1 MFRSLSGRLIVLT
14 VVFVMIA
21 EVLIFVPS
29 VARFRQDYLLARLE
43 RAQIA
48 SLSLLA
54 NDMIDPDLEAELLE
68 TAGIYNVVL
77 RRDDTRQ
84 LILSS
89 SVPSP
94 ISETFDLHAPSMWT
108 LIRDA
113 ALCLIVGE
121 DKTIRVIGAPL
132 YQAGSLIEI
141 TLSTAPLRQ
150 EMFAYGLRVL
160 WLSAFISF
168 ITAGLL
174 FMVTRFILVR
184 PIRAVV
190 NHMRDY
196 AKNPSDGQ
204 KAIRPSA
211 TIIELREAEEGLAQL
226 ETQVAQ
232 SLKERQRLAQLGEAV
247 AKISHDLRN
256 ILTSVQLFADRI
268 EMIDDPQAKRVAPKL
283 VAGVSRA
290 INLTEGALAYGKAQ
304 EPPPRLSLVSLSA
317 LVDEVIESEPLAM
330 LGKVSFMN
338 EVAADFNLRADGEQ
352 LYRILQN
359 LTRNAILAIDQTGKE
374 GSITFQAHEDDVQ
387 WTIEISDTGP
397 GLPAKARE
405 YLFQPFQG
413 GARRGGIGLGLAICQ
428 ELAIGHG
435 GRLNLKASD
444 QNGTTFELTLPKA
457 NAIL

>member
-1 MFRSLSGRLIVLT
+1 
-14 VVFVMIA
+14 
-21 EVLIFVPS
+21 
-29 VARFRQDYLLARLE
+29 
-43 RAQIA
+43 
-48 SLSLLA
+48 
-54 NDMIDPDLEAELLE
+54 
-68 TAGIYNVVL
+68 
-77 RRDDTRQ
+77 
-84 LILSS
+84 
-89 SVPSP
+89 
-94 ISETFDLHAPSMWT
+94 MWE

-113 ALCLIVGE
+113 GLCLVVGE

-174 FMVTRFILVR
+174 FMVTRLILVR

-190 NHMRDY
+190 DHMRDY
-196 AKNPSDGQ
+196 AKNPSDWQ

-304 EPPPRLSLVSLSA
+304 EPPPRLSLVPLA
-317 LVDEVIESEPLAM
+317 TLVDEVIESEPLAM
-330 LGKVSFMN
+330 SGKVTFLN
-338 EVAADFNLRADGEQ
+338 EVAGDFSLRADSEQ

-359 LTRNAILAIDQTGKE
+359 LTRNAILAIEQTGKE
-374 GSITFQAHEDDVQ
+374 GSIRFQAHENEDA

-397 GLPAKARE
+397 GLPPKARE

-428 ELAIGHG
+428 ELASGHG
-435 GRLNLKASD
+435 GRLVLKASD
-444 QNGTTFELTLPKA
+444 ETGTTFELSLPKA